1 MTSLED
7 STHQEPGGHL
17 TPLESPLQEVMV
29 AEMPELEP
37 AATDRSR
44 HSACSTRT
52 SQSRCTRRPRKYL
65 ALGCGIYIIY
75 RVISGQL
82 SSPVCVL
89 VVYDEEGEASA
100 LVDGG
105 ELVGGGRVLGLAHH
119 LGQHGHLQ
127 QSVGGSEVATK
138 FPLKRRST

>member
-1 MTSLED
+1 MMTSLED

-17 TPLESPLQEVMV
+17 TLLEPPLQVVMV

-65 ALGCGIYIIY
+65 ALGCGIHWYIV
-75 RVISGQL
+75 VILSYLWPAPLTSLCSGRL
-82 SSPVCVL
+82 
-89 VVYDEEGEASA
+89 
-100 LVDGG
+100 
-105 ELVGGGRVLGLAHH
+105 
-119 LGQHGHLQ
+119 
-127 QSVGGSEVATK
+127 
-138 FPLKRRST
+138 

>member
-1 MTSLED
+1 MMTSLED

-17 TPLESPLQEVMV
+17 TLLEPPLQVVMV

-65 ALGCGIYIIY
+65 ALVCGIYWLLFIE
-75 RVISGQL
+75 L
-82 SSPVCVL
+82 SL
-89 VVYDEEGEASA
+89 ASS
-100 LVDGG
+100 
-105 ELVGGGRVLGLAHH
+105 AH
-119 LGQHGHLQ
+119 
-127 QSVGGSEVATK
+127 QSVFWSSMTSRVKLLLLLTGAS
-138 FPLKRRST
+138 L

>member
-17 TPLESPLQEVMV
+17 TLLEPPLKVVMV

-52 SQSRCTRRPRKYL
+52 SQSRCTRLPRKYL
-65 ALGCGIYIIY
+65 ALGCGIYIGCYYIE
-75 RVISGQL
+75 L
-82 SSPVCVL
+82 SL
-89 VVYDEEGEASA
+89 ASS
-100 LVDGG
+100 
-105 ELVGGGRVLGLAHH
+105 AH
-119 LGQHGHLQ
+119 
-127 QSVGGSEVATK
+127 QSVFWSSMTSRVKHLLLLTGAS
-138 FPLKRRST
+138 L

>member
-17 TPLESPLQEVMV
+17 TLLEPPLQVVMV

-65 ALGCGIYIIY
+65 ALGCGIYIGCY
-75 RVISGQL
+75 GQL
-82 SSPVCVL
+82 RSPVCVL

-119 LGQHGHLQ
+119 L
-127 QSVGGSEVATK
+127 
-138 FPLKRRST
+138 